1 MRNTWVSQM
10 VKASSWTVSTH
21 RVHCQVMPLWL
32 NSRPAF
38 SSHSTAPVQ
47 SFLLQFFSMH
57 IWPAS
62 YSIVILYFLSLCE
75 AVRSQALYFELSCVL
90 PCVSM
95 AKLFWKVTFSKVPA
109 VCRNYGNCFY
119 KTEVNWFSKSYPS
132 PNNWPLVISSHKL
145 FINYLICVYSPFF
158 GYS

>member
-1 MRNTWVSQM
+1 MRNARVSQM

-32 NSRPAF
+32 NSRPAL

-47 SFLLQFFSMH
+47 SFLLRFFFMH
-57 IWPAS
+57 FWQAS
-62 YSIVILYFLSLCE
+62 YSTVILYFLSLCE
-75 AVRSQALYFELSCVL
+75 AVRSQALYFELPCVL
-90 PCVSM
+90 PCVIM
-95 AKLFWKVTFSKVPA
+95 AKLLKSDIFKVPA
-109 VCRNYGNCFY
+109 VSRNYGNCFY
-119 KTEVNWFSKSYPS
+119 ITEVNWFSRFYPS
-132 PNNWPLVISSHKL
+132 PNYWPFVISSHKL

>member
-1 MRNTWVSQM
+1 M

-32 NSRPAF
+32 NSRPAL

-47 SFLLQFFSMH
+47 SFLLWFFSIH
-57 IWPAS
+57 FWQAS
-62 YSIVILYFLSLCE
+62 YSTVILYFLSLCE
-75 AVRSQALYFELSCVL
+75 ALGSQALYFELPCVL

-95 AKLFWKVTFSKVPA
+95 AKLFWKVTFSKFQQFPEIMVI
-109 VCRNYGNCFY
+109 VFY
-119 KTEVNWFSKSYPS
+119 KTEVNWFSRFYPS
-132 PNNWPLVISSHKL
+132 PNYRPFVISSHKL